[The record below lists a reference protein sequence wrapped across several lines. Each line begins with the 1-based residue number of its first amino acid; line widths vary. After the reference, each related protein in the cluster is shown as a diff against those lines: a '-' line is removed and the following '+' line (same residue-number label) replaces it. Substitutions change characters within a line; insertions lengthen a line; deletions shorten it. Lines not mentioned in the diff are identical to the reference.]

1 MLLLAYYDKFWCLYF
16 RKNVAILEDLKI
28 ITGMRKDE
36 ENGSCEEAAKASCI
50 EFLQGHGLITICKC
64 LAEKL
69 CGIRQ
74 NEMQWFEGK
83 VS

>member
-1 MLLLAYYDKFWCLYF
+1 
-16 RKNVAILEDLKI
+16 
-28 ITGMRKDE
+28 MRKDE
-36 ENGSCEEAAKASCI
+36 ENGSFEEAAKASCI
-50 EFLQGHGLITICKC
+50 EFLQGHDFITIYKC